1 MEVRFLS
8 FELGNDTPTFGDNPP
23 VSFQPVSLIE
33 NGGIANYF
41 ELKTINHNGT
51 HVEAPWHFNPGGAR
65 LTDFKPED
73 FVFVRPV
80 LIDVVKTDN
89 ELITDLDLMPHA
101 ARLEQADLLLL
112 RTGYGALYRLADPKR
127 YGRRAPGFDAS
138 AGRYLL
144 QFPELRGIVM
154 DIPSAGAYA
163 HPETG
168 YEFHRVVMG
177 LGDPDHTM
185 FIVEDARLDSD
196 LRQTDLSRIIIA
208 PLLLKA
214 ADAAPATLIAE

>member
-1 MEVRFLS
+1 MRFLS
-8 FELGNDTPTFGDNPP
+8 YQLGGDTPTFGENPP
-23 VSFQPVSLIE
+23 VSLEPVSLIE
-33 NGGIANYF
+33 KGGIANWF

-51 HVEAPWHFNPGGAR
+51 HVEAPWHFNSQGAR
-65 LTDFKPED
+65 LTDFRPED

-80 LIDVVKTDN
+80 LIDVCKTDN

-101 ARLEQADLLLL
+101 ARLEHADLLLV
-112 RTGYGALYRLADPKR
+112 RTGYGALCRAADPRR
-127 YGRRAPGFDAS
+127 YGRRAPGFDVS

-177 LGDPDHTM
+177 HGDPDHTL
-185 FIVEDARLDSD
+185 FIVEDARLDPD
-196 LRQTDLSRIIIA
+196 LRQEELSRVIVS
-208 PLLLKA
+208 PLLLKD
-214 ADAAPATLIAE
+214 ADAAPATLLAE